1 VKILFDTSALVAAMV
16 APHPSHERSLP
27 WLARARA
34 GEFDW
39 CVCTHTLVELC
50 AVLTTLPVSPRI
62 GPLVARRM
70 IHENVQ
76 SRGKLVALTPA
87 DYVHVIG
94 ALSELGLSGGAIYD
108 ALIRRAARKAG
119 ADRLLTLNPRDL
131 QRLSREGSPEIV
143 TP

>member
-16 APHPSHERSLP
+16 AAHPSHERSLP

-39 CVCTHTLVELC
+39 CVSTHTVAELY

-62 GPLVARRM
+62 SPLMARRM

-76 SRGKLVALTPA
+76 TGGKLVALTPA
-87 DYVHVIG
+87 DYVHVVG

-108 ALIRRAARKAG
+108 ALIWRAARKSG
-119 ADRLLTLNPRDL
+119 ADRLLTLNPRDF
-131 QRLSREGSPEIV
+131 QRLSRAGGPEII